1 MASIL
6 PPAFA
11 ARYIRGLA
19 DRHSAAGIYVYF
31 KESVKMYF
39 AVSANALMSR
49 RWTD

>member
-1 MASIL
+1 MASAFA
-6 PPAFA
+6 PAFA
-11 ARYIRGLA
+11 ARYLGGLA

-39 AVSANALMSR
+39 AVSADTHMSR

>member
-1 MASIL
+1 MSSTL

-11 ARYIRGLA
+11 TRYLGGLA
-19 DRHSAAGIYVYF
+19 DRHSAAGIYVHF

-39 AVSANALMSR
+39 AVSADTLMSR